1 MRQPDRFEKM
11 VEKLDKTAAGLV
23 NNHGLVY
30 PLDVVSL
37 LRRQHAAYVR
47 LVEKAMGHRM
57 GAYVMLEDPGKMWIS
72 RTDLLAAFTRYRKER
87 R

>member
-1 MRQPDRFEKM
+1 MKQPDRFERI
-11 VEKLDKTAAGLV
+11 VEKLDKTAAGF

-47 LVEKAMGHRM
+47 LVKQAMGHRM
-57 GAYVMLEDPGKMWIS
+57 GVYMLLEDPGKMWIS
-72 RTDLLAAFTRYRKER
+72 RTNLLAAFTRYRKGAR
-87 R
+87 

>member
-1 MRQPDRFEKM
+1 MKQPDRFEKM
-11 VEKLDKTAAGLV
+11 VERVRWSDPDIPIMMAM
-23 NNHGLVY
+23 
-30 PLDVVSL
+30 L

-72 RTDLLAAFTRYRKER
+72 RTDLLAAFTRYRKGTR
-87 R
+87 